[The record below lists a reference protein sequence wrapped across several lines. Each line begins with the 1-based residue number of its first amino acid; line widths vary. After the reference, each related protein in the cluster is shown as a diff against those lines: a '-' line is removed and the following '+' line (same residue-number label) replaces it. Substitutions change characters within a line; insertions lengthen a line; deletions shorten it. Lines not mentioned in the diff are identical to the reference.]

1 MRTPATSL
9 LALAA
14 ATAVLLG
21 GCGGSSGGAGG
32 GGAYGGGM
40 TTGSTP
46 PPKTTAA
53 ATPKPAAA
61 TATPAAGP
69 ALALTAKESGGLS
82 FAPAALQAKAGAVT
96 LALSNPGGNSA
107 PHAIA
112 IQGAGVS
119 ESGQIAQPGGTSSV
133 SVTLKPGTY
142 TFYCPVGNHR
152 AQGMEGTLTVG

>member
-1 MRTPATSL
+1 MSTPATSL

-14 ATAVLLG
+14 ATAALLG
-21 GCGGSSGGAGG
+21 GCGGSSGGSGG

-40 TTGSTP
+40 TTSSTP

-61 TATPAAGP
+61 APAAGA
-69 ALALTAKESGGLS
+69 ALALTARESGGLS
-82 FAPAALQAKAGAVT
+82 FAPAALKAKAGAVT
-96 LALSNPGGNSA
+96 LKLSNPGGNGL
-107 PHAIA
+107 PHGIA
-112 IQGAGVS
+112 IEGAGVS
-119 ESGQIAQPGGTSSV
+119 QSGRIAQPGGTSSI

-142 TFYCPVGNHR
+142 TFYCPVPGHR